1 MGATEL
7 AKMTRT
13 TTLEDGTILG
23 HLFNAQNL
31 LFAFTVNL
39 RSLY

>member
-13 TTLEDGTILG
+13 ITLEDGAILG